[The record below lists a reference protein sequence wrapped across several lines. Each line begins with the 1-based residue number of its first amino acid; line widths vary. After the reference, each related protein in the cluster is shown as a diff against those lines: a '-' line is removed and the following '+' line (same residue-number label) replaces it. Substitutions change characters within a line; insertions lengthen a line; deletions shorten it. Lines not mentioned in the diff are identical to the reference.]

1 MEEIYSLK
9 KQKRVSQNSSKVDEN
24 IEQVN
29 NGLVVELKIKI
40 KLLENENKFLREERD
55 NNKKLLDNI
64 LDHNNSLLK
73 LNESLQQNPYLS
85 HSVVL
90 QTKLL
95 LTFSV
100 NNKLTADI
108 SKKIQSKKARKQRK
122 VTKTLLVLIATKMR
136 ITWFISC
143 ATL

>member
-29 NGLVVELKIKI
+29 NGLVEELKIKI

-73 LNESLQQNPYLS
+73 LNESLHQNPYLS